1 MKRKKLSK
9 SQYMRRKRKTPVMKA
24 NKKVLYTSSLALSLF
39 ATGIT
44 APNVFALDWTPRSV
58 SEISQEIEDKGG
70 KLTYTVKYGDTL
82 SAIAEAMNIDL
93 DILAQVNQIADVNLI
108 FPDTVLTTTVD
119 QNHQVTQIE
128 IQAPVQEEADEN
140 TVQATV
146 DIAANEITVDDTVIP
161 LESTDA
167 PSSSASI
174 TEVSVETP
182 VEEVPVTEVSVE
194 TPVEEA
200 PVTEVPVETPLE
212 ETPVEEVPVTEVSVE
227 TPVEEAPVTEVP
239 VETPLEETPVEE
251 VPVTEVS
258 VETPV
263 EEAPVTEGPAET
275 PVEEAPVTEV
285 PAETPV
291 EEAPVTEVPVETP
304 LEETPVEEAPVAEV
318 NSVEAAP
325 VTPTPAASTATTVA
339 TVSTTSS
346 STTSSYDVGLQP
358 QVAAFRAEVANAFG
372 ITSFSGYRAGDT
384 GDHGKGLAID
394 FMVPQSSALGDQVAA
409 YAAANLAS
417 KNISYIIWKQR
428 FYSPYASIYGP
439 AYTWNLMPDR
449 GSITENHYDH
459 VHVSFNQ

>member
-9 SQYMRRKRKTPVMKA
+9 SQHMRRKRKTPVMKA

-93 DILAQVNQIADVNLI
+93 DIIAQVNQIADVNLI

-128 IQAPVQEEADEN
+128 IQAPVQEEAAEN

-182 VEEVPVTEVSVE
+182 VEE
-194 TPVEEA
+194 A
-200 PVTEVPVETPLE
+200 PVTEVPV
-212 ETPVEEVPVTEVSVE
+212 
-227 TPVEEAPVTEVP
+227 
-239 VETPLEETPVEE
+239 
-251 VPVTEVS
+251 
-258 VETPV
+258 
-263 EEAPVTEGPAET
+263 
-275 PVEEAPVTEV
+275 
-285 PAETPV
+285 
-291 EEAPVTEVPVETP
+291 
-304 LEETPVEEAPVAEV
+304 ETPVEEAPVAEV

-394 FMVPQSSALGDQVAA
+394 FMVPQSSALGDQVAT

>member
-93 DILAQVNQIADVNLI
+93 DIIAQINQIADVNLI

-128 IQAPVQEEADEN
+128 IQAPVQEEAAEN
-140 TVQATV
+140 AVQATV

-182 VEEVPVTEVSVE
+182 VEE
-194 TPVEEA
+194 A

-212 ETPVEEVPVTEVSVE
+212 
-227 TPVEEAPVTEVP
+227 
-239 VETPLEETPVEE
+239 ETPLEETPVEE

-263 EEAPVTEGPAET
+263 EEAPVTEGPA
-275 PVEEAPVTEV
+275 
-285 PAETPV
+285 
-291 EEAPVTEVPVETP
+291 
-304 LEETPVEEAPVAEV
+304 ETPVEEAPVAEV

>member
-1 MKRKKLSK
+1 MKRKRTNKP
-9 SQYMRRKRKTPVMKA
+9 QYMRRKRKTPVLKA

-39 ATGIT
+39 ATGLT
-44 APNVFALDWTPRSV
+44 APAVLALDWTPRSV

-93 DILAQVNQIADVNLI
+93 DILAQINQIADVNLI

-128 IQAPVQEEADEN
+128 IQAPVQEEVAEN

-161 LESTDA
+161 LESTET
-167 PSSSASI
+167 PTSS
-174 TEVSVETP
+174 VSVEEAPVAETP
-182 VEEVPVTEVSVE
+182 AAE

-200 PVTEVPVETPLE
+200 PVTE
-212 ETPVEEVPVTEVSVE
+212 
-227 TPVEEAPVTEVP
+227 AP
-239 VETPLEETPVEE
+239 
-251 VPVTEVS
+251 
-258 VETPV
+258 
-263 EEAPVTEGPAET
+263 AAET

-291 EEAPVTEVPVETP
+291 EEAPVTEAPAA
-304 LEETPVEEAPVAEV
+304 ETPVEEAPVTEAPAAETP
-318 NSVEAAP
+318 VEEAPVTEAPVAETPVVEAP
-325 VTPTPAASTATTVA
+325 VTPTPTASTATTVT

-346 STTSSYDVGLQP
+346 STSSYDVGLQP

-372 ITSFSGYRAGDT
+372 ITSFSGYRAGSSD
-384 GDHGKGLAID
+384 DHGLGLAID
-394 FMVPQSSALGDQVAA
+394 FMVPESSALGDQVAA
-409 YAAANLAS
+409 YAVANISS
-417 KNISYIIWKQR
+417 KNINYIIWKQR
-428 FYSPYASIYGP
+428 FYAPYDSIYGP

-449 GSITENHYDH
+449 GSITQNHYDH
-459 VHVSFNQ
+459 VHVSFNG

>member
-93 DILAQVNQIADVNLI
+93 DIIAQINQIADVNLI

-128 IQAPVQEEADEN
+128 IQAPVQEEAAEN

-174 TEVSVETP
+174 
-182 VEEVPVTEVSVE
+182 TEVSVE

-239 VETPLEETPVEE
+239 VETP
-251 VPVTEVS
+251 
-258 VETPV
+258 V
-263 EEAPVTEGPAET
+263 EEA
-275 PVEEAPVTEV
+275 
-285 PAETPV
+285 
-291 EEAPVTEVPVETP
+291 
-304 LEETPVEEAPVAEV
+304 
-318 NSVEAAP
+318 
-325 VTPTPAASTATTVA
+325 
-339 TVSTTSS
+339 
-346 STTSSYDVGLQP
+346 
-358 QVAAFRAEVANAFG
+358 
-372 ITSFSGYRAGDT
+372 
-384 GDHGKGLAID
+384 
-394 FMVPQSSALGDQVAA
+394 
-409 YAAANLAS
+409 
-417 KNISYIIWKQR
+417 
-428 FYSPYASIYGP
+428 
-439 AYTWNLMPDR
+439 
-449 GSITENHYDH
+449 
-459 VHVSFNQ
+459 

>member
-1 MKRKKLSK
+1 MKRKRTNKP
-9 SQYMRRKRKTPVMKA
+9 QHMRRKRKTPVLKA
-24 NKKVLYTSSLALSLF
+24 NKKVLYTSTLALSLF
-39 ATGIT
+39 ATGLT
-44 APNVFALDWTPRSV
+44 APAVLALDWTPRSV

-128 IQAPVQEEADEN
+128 IQAPVQEEVAEN

-167 PSSSASI
+167 PSSSAS
-174 TEVSVETP
+174 
-182 VEEVPVTEVSVE
+182 VTEVSVE

-200 PVTEVPVETPLE
+200 PVTEVPAETPLE
-212 ETPVEEVPVTEVSVE
+212 ETLVEEVQVTEVSV
-227 TPVEEAPVTEVP
+227 
-239 VETPLEETPVEE
+239 
-251 VPVTEVS
+251 
-258 VETPV
+258 
-263 EEAPVTEGPAET
+263 ET

-291 EEAPVTEVPVETP
+291 EEAPVTEVPAETP
-304 LEETPVEEAPVAEV
+304 VEEALVTEVPAETPVEEAPIAEV

-325 VTPTPAASTATTVA
+325 VTPIPAASTATTVA
-339 TVSTTSS
+339 TVSTISS
-346 STTSSYDVGLQP
+346 STSSYDVGLQP

-409 YAAANLAS
+409 YAVANISS

-428 FYSPYASIYGP
+428 FYAPFDSIYGP

-449 GSITENHYDH
+449 GSVTENHYDH

>member
-1 MKRKKLSK
+1 MKRKRTNKP
-9 SQYMRRKRKTPVMKA
+9 QHMRRKRKTPVLKA
-24 NKKVLYTSSLALSLF
+24 NKKVLYTSTLALSLF
-39 ATGIT
+39 ATGLT
-44 APNVFALDWTPRSV
+44 APAVLALDWTPRSV
-58 SEISQEIEDKGG
+58 SEISQEIEDRGG

-128 IQAPVQEEADEN
+128 IQAPVQEETAEN

-146 DIAANEITVDDTVIP
+146 DIAANEITVDVTVIP
-161 LESTDA
+161 LESTETPASTTLEEEAA
-167 PSSSASI
+167 PAE
-174 TEVSVETP
+174 TSVEETP
-182 VEEVPVTEVSVE
+182 VVEVPAENLVEE
-194 TPVEEA
+194 TPVVEVPIETSVEET
-200 PVTEVPVETPLE
+200 PVVEVPAETSVEETPVVEVPVETS
-212 ETPVEEVPVTEVSVE
+212 VEERPVV
-227 TPVEEAPVTEVP
+227 
-239 VETPLEETPVEE
+239 
-251 VPVTEVS
+251 
-258 VETPV
+258 
-263 EEAPVTEGPAET
+263 
-275 PVEEAPVTEV
+275 EV

-291 EEAPVTEVPVETP
+291 EA
-304 LEETPVEEAPVAEV
+304 APVAEV
-318 NSVEAAP
+318 SSVEAAP

-346 STTSSYDVGLQP
+346 STSSYDVGLQP
-358 QVAAFRAEVANAFG
+358 QVATFRAEVADAFG

-409 YAAANLAS
+409 YAVANLAS

>member
-128 IQAPVQEEADEN
+128 IQAPVQEEAAEN

-182 VEEVPVTEVSVE
+182 VEE
-194 TPVEEA
+194 A

-227 TPVEEAPVTEVP
+227 T
-239 VETPLEETPVEE
+239 L
-251 VPVTEVS
+251 
-258 VETPV
+258 V

-275 PVEEAPVTEV
+275 PVEEALVTEV
-285 PAETPV
+285 PAET
-291 EEAPVTEVPVETP
+291 
-304 LEETPVEEAPVAEV
+304 LVEEAPVAEV

-325 VTPTPAASTATTVA
+325 VTPTPAASTTTTVA

-409 YAAANLAS
+409 YAVVNVAS

-449 GSITENHYDH
+449 GSITENHCDH

>member
-128 IQAPVQEEADEN
+128 IQAPVQEEAAEN

-146 DIAANEITVDDTVIP
+146 DIAANEITVDDTVIT

-182 VEEVPVTEVSVE
+182 VEEAPVTEVSVK
-194 TPVEEA
+194 T
-200 PVTEVPVETPLE
+200 
-212 ETPVEEVPVTEVSVE
+212 S
-227 TPVEEAPVTEVP
+227 
-239 VETPLEETPVEE
+239 
-251 VPVTEVS
+251 
-258 VETPV
+258 V

-275 PVEEAPVTEV
+275 PVEEALVTEV
-285 PAETPV
+285 PAET
-291 EEAPVTEVPVETP
+291 
-304 LEETPVEEAPVAEV
+304 LVEEAPVAEV